1 MHKPTTPTSIAKY
14 IKDKKLV
21 LDIRDYQ
28 LRIISK
34 ALNYVLVDGVDSIMI
49 ESPTGSGKTVMGQVI
64 VQYLHDIGFTKS
76 QSWIAMRK
84 ELLKQAHKHSTKIG
98 ADYNMH
104 YVSMFNKRPPI
115 VDTVVIDE
123 CQHDA
128 TESSTSQHIIVK
140 PKLTIGMSATPY
152 RQDSA
157 KLFFKRIIRD
167 ANTRILIKAGYL
179 AKFNHWM
186 IDDWTPES
194 VATTYLNE
202 IDKWGKS
209 IVFFR
214 TLEECKIFKCILETA
229 DINVELVTA
238 DSDRDSQLAAF
249 ESGEVSVLVNMM
261 ILTEGFDSNT
271 IHTAFIRDSSKGP
284 TRQMTGR
291 VLRRDGDAIKNVVQ
305 SRKTGYTF
313 LKVAD
318 GEVCYLQKDGIWE
331 VIEKNKKVDEMHDC
345 AMSAIIATIR
355 SEEEK
360 TEKLMA
366 SYKKIGW
373 GISKKKRRE
382 EANRGSDSDE

>member
-1 MHKPTTPTSIAKY
+1 MHKPTTPKDIDKY
-14 IKDKKLV
+14 IKTKR
-21 LDIRDYQ
+21 LDLESRDYQ

-34 ALNYVLVDGVDSIMI
+34 AINFVLVDGVDSIMI

-179 AKFNHWM
+179 SKFNHWM

-194 VATTYLNE
+194 VAITYLADVE
-202 IDKWGKS
+202 KWGQS

-214 TLEECKIFKCILETA
+214 TMEECEAFKSILESA
-229 DINVELVTA
+229 DVNIELVTK
-238 DSDRDSQLAAF
+238 DSDRDSQLEAF
-249 ESGEVSVLVNMM
+249 EKGEVQVLVNMM
-261 ILTEGFDSNT
+261 ILTEGFDCNT
-271 IHTAFIRDSSKGP
+271 IHTAFVRDSSKGP
-284 TRQMTGR
+284 TRQMAGR
-291 VLRRDGDAIKNVVQ
+291 VLRLNGGAIKNIVQ
-305 SRKTGYTF
+305 SKKTGYTF
-313 LKVAD
+313 LKVAEAENQYMLNNGD
-318 GEVCYLQKDGIWE
+318 WE
-331 VIEKNKKVDEMHDC
+331 KVEENKKLDEMHSC
-345 AMSAIIATIR
+345 AVDAIIETIKDEDSR
-355 SEEEK
+355 SK
-360 TEKLMA
+360 KLVA
-366 SYKKIGW
+366 AYAKIGW
-373 GISKKKRRE
+373 GIKSGKRRRRQAIGE
-382 EANRGSDSDE
+382 VS